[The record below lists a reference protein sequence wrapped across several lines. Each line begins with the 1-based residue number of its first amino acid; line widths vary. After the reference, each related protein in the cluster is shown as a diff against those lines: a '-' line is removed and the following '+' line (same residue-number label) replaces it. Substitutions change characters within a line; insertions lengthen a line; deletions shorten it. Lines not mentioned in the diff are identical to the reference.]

1 MFAVQVVE
9 YGHHPVVNEVP
20 EPHVL
25 GDDDVLVQVV
35 GAGLCR
41 TDVHAYEGLLR
52 DVFPTPLPFTLGHEV
67 AGTVVEVG
75 PRVRAVTEGTPVIL
89 HPLMTCGMCD
99 ACRQGNDMF
108 CADSTFVGL
117 SADGGMAEIVR
128 TSQRCVVPLS
138 PATDP
143 AQIAPLADAGLTA
156 YHAIKAV
163 LPRIDPTSVVVV
175 VGAGGLGHLAVQ
187 MLKAMTPARVVAV
200 DPSSP
205 ARALALEVGA
215 DAAVW
220 EDRAE
225 MVAELT
231 RGAGAGVV
239 LDFVGEGDAPSQA
252 LPLLARGGSYRVI
265 GYGGEV
271 CVPTMSLVLQEM
283 EIRGNIVGTYRD
295 LQELVALYENG
306 LVRCESTVYGLTDA
320 LVGFD
325 ALEHGTVRGRAV
337 VSPSEA

>member
-20 EPHVL
+20 EPHIA

-41 TDVHAYEGLLR
+41 TDIHAYEGLLR

-75 PRVRAVTEGTPVIL
+75 PQVRAVSEGAPVIV
-89 HPLMTCGMCD
+89 HPLMTCGLCD

-108 CADSTFVGL
+108 CADSTFMGL
-117 SADGGMAEIVR
+117 SADGGIAEIVR
-128 TSQRCVVPLS
+128 TKQRCVVPLS

-143 AQIAPLADAGLTA
+143 ERIAPLADAGLTA

-200 DPSSP
+200 DPSER

-225 MVAELT
+225 VVAELS

-239 LDFVGEGDAPSQA
+239 LDFVGEGDAPALA

-283 EIRGNIVGTYRD
+283 EIRGNIVGSYRD

-306 LVRCESTVYGLTDA
+306 LVRCESTVYGLKDA
-320 LVGFD
+320 LAGFD
-325 ALEHGTVRGRAV
+325 ALEHGTLKGRAV
-337 VSPSEA
+337 VSPAHG